1 MFYFY
6 TILIYMI
13 VLIAVGAIRG
23 RQVATQEDFAVAG
36 RKLSVFV
43 LFGTMLAT
51 WIGTGSIFGN
61 AEKTYQVGIA
71 AIIIPSA
78 SIVGILALS
87 FLAGRVRRLKQITIQ
102 DILETRY
109 NAAAR
114 LLGAIALILAYT
126 TILSYQ
132 YRAAGAV
139 LQLTLPSIDQN
150 TAIIV
155 AAIFII
161 IYTALAGMYSVA
173 YTDVVMGVTMIIG
186 MLVAMPMFFSKVG
199 GMDGLAAKLPPSHLE
214 VFGPIP
220 LVEAIG
226 LLLPPCLLILG
237 DANMYQRFFAA
248 RSEGAATKATIAAFF
263 GIAFMETAIIITAWL
278 ASGLEPNL
286 DIPGRVIAFAAR
298 DHLPVALGAL
308 LLTTIMAIVLSTAI
322 AYLLAPSTVLVRDIY
337 QRFINPQASEK
348 SIVWLSRVVV
358 VLLGVVAY
366 WMSRQSREF
375 LSVAMYAY
383 TIYGASITPS
393 LLAAFLWKRATTS
406 GAVCSIL
413 AGTLI
418 TVFWKSMKL
427 DVSVPKSLGW
437 NTDIDAVIPAILV
450 SIAVLVLVSLAG
462 KPPDPAKIA
471 PFEYKK

>member
-1 MFYFY
+1 
-6 TILIYMI
+6 MI

-23 RQVATQEDFAVAG
+23 RQVSTQEDFAVAG

-61 AEKTYQVGIA
+61 AEKTYRVGIA

-78 SIVGILALS
+78 SIFGILALS

-139 LQLTLPSIDQN
+139 LQLTLPGLGENS
-150 TAIIV
+150 AIII
-155 AAIFII
+155 AAAFII
-161 IYTALAGMYSVA
+161 LYTALAGMYSVA
-173 YTDVVMGVTMIIG
+173 YTDVVMGITMIIG
-186 MLVAMPMFFSKVG
+186 MLVAMPMFYSNAG
-199 GMDGLAAKLPPSHLE
+199 GYEGLVAKLPASHMQ
-214 VFGPIP
+214 VFGPIGW
-220 LVEAIG
+220 VEAFG
-226 LLLPPCLLILG
+226 LLLPPFLLILG

-248 RSEGAATKATIAAFF
+248 KSEGAAVKATIAAFF
-263 GIAFMETAIIITAWL
+263 GIAFMECSIIVVAWF
-278 ASGLEPNL
+278 ASALEPN
-286 DIPGRVIAFAAR
+286 IEIHGRVIAYAAR
-298 DHLPVALGAL
+298 DHLPKAIGAL

-322 AYLLAPSTVLVRDIY
+322 AYLLAPATVIVRDIY
-337 QRFINPQASEK
+337 QRFLNPKVSES
-348 SIVWLSRVVV
+348 SIVWLSRLVV
-358 VLLGVVAY
+358 VLLGIAAY
-366 WMSRQSREF
+366 WLSRQSREF
-375 LSVAMYAY
+375 LSVAFYAY

-393 LLAAFLWKRATTS
+393 LLAAFLWKRATAA

-413 AGTLI
+413 TGTVVTIL
-418 TVFWKSMKL
+418 WNRMNL
-427 DVSVPKSLGW
+427 AASVPQSFGM
-437 NTDIDAVIPAILV
+437 TIEIDAVIPAILV
-450 SIAVLVLVSLAG
+450 SIGMLVFVSLAG
-462 KPPDPAKIA
+462 KPPDPAKLA
-471 PFEYKK
+471 PFQ

>member
-1 MFYFY
+1 MFYFS
-6 TILIYMI
+6 TILAYMI

-23 RQVATQEDFAVAG
+23 RQVSTQEDFAVAG

-61 AEKTYQVGIA
+61 AEKTYRVGIA

-78 SIVGILALS
+78 SIFGILALS

-139 LQLTLPSIDQN
+139 LQLTLPGLGENS
-150 TAIIV
+150 AIII
-155 AAIFII
+155 AAAFII
-161 IYTALAGMYSVA
+161 LYTALAGMYSVA
-173 YTDVVMGVTMIIG
+173 YTDVVMGITMIIG
-186 MLVAMPMFFSKVG
+186 MLVAMPMFYSNAG
-199 GMDGLAAKLPPSHLE
+199 GYEGLVAKLPASHMQ
-214 VFGPIP
+214 VFGPIGW
-220 LVEAIG
+220 VEAFG
-226 LLLPPCLLILG
+226 LLLPPFLLILG

-248 RSEGAATKATIAAFF
+248 KSEGAAVKATIAAFF
-263 GIAFMETAIIITAWL
+263 GIAFMECSIIVVAWF
-278 ASGLEPNL
+278 ASALEPN
-286 DIPGRVIAFAAR
+286 IEIHGRVIAYAAR
-298 DHLPVALGAL
+298 DHLPKAIGAL

-322 AYLLAPSTVLVRDIY
+322 AYLLAPATVIVRDIY
-337 QRFINPQASEK
+337 QRFLNPKVSES
-348 SIVWLSRVVV
+348 SIVWLSRLVV
-358 VLLGVVAY
+358 VLLGIAAY
-366 WMSRQSREF
+366 WLSRQSREF
-375 LSVAMYAY
+375 LSVAFYAY

-393 LLAAFLWKRATTS
+393 LLAAFLWKRATAA

-413 AGTLI
+413 TGTVVTIL
-418 TVFWKSMKL
+418 
-427 DVSVPKSLGW
+427 W
-437 NTDIDAVIPAILV
+437 NR
-450 SIAVLVLVSLAG
+450 
-462 KPPDPAKIA
+462 
-471 PFEYKK
+471 

>member
-1 MFYFY
+1 
-6 TILIYMI
+6 MI

-61 AEKTYQVGIA
+61 AEKAYQVGIA
-71 AIIIPSA
+71 AVILPAA
-78 SIVGILALS
+78 SILGVLALS

-109 NAAAR
+109 YSTAR

-139 LQLTLPSIDQN
+139 LKLTLPSIQDN
-150 TAIIV
+150 TAVIV
-155 AAIFII
+155 AATFII
-161 IYTALAGMYSVA
+161 IYTAMAGMYSVA
-173 YTDVVMGVTMIIG
+173 YTDVVMGITMIIG
-186 MLVAMPMFFSKVG
+186 MLFAMPMFYSKVG
-199 GMDGLAAKLPPSHLE
+199 GLDGLAAKLPASHME
-214 VFGPIP
+214 IFGPIG
-220 LVEAIG
+220 LVEALG

-263 GIAFMETAIIITAWL
+263 GIAFMETSIIVTAWL

-298 DHLPVALGAL
+298 DHLPRVLGAL

-322 AYLLAPSTVLVRDIY
+322 AYLLAPATVIVRDIY
-337 QRFINPQASEK
+337 QRFINPKASDK
-348 SIVWLSRVVV
+348 SIVWLSRIV
-358 VLLGVVAY
+358 VLFLGIVAY
-366 WMSRQSREF
+366 WLSLQSREF
-375 LSVAMYAY
+375 LSVALYAY

-393 LLAAFLWKRATTS
+393 LLAAFLWKRATTA
-406 GAVCSIL
+406 GAVWSIM

-418 TVFWKSMKL
+418 TIIWKMMKF
-427 DVSVPKSLGW
+427 DVTVPKSFGW
-437 NTDIDAVIPAILV
+437 NTEIDAVIPAILI
-450 SIAVLVLVSLAG
+450 SIAVLILVSLAG
-462 KPPDPAKIA
+462 EPPDRAKIA
-471 PFEYKK
+471 PFEYQK